1 MFFLPNLNFLCL
13 YIKNTHP
20 FTFILDFSVKNMQNN
35 ATRRCELPDDEWFKR
50 GGGPLKPIPRT
61 RIKIPPAGRDHN
73 PVLAT
78 GPIEE
83 KAQSVNRRG
92 TQSGGGAR
100 VNTPSANAQSGGG
113 AGVNTT
119 SDDTQSGEGAGA
131 NTSTTVIQSGGD
143 AGK

>member
-1 MFFLPNLNFLCL
+1 
-13 YIKNTHP
+13 
-20 FTFILDFSVKNMQNN
+20 MQNN

-78 GPIEE
+78 VPTEE
-83 KAQSVNRRG
+83 RAQSVNRRG
-92 TQSGGGAR
+92 TQSGGGAG
-100 VNTPSANAQSGGG
+100 VNTTSANAQSGGG
-113 AGVNTT
+113 TEMDT
-119 SDDTQSGEGAGA
+119 SSTDTQSGGGAA
-131 NTSTTVIQSGGD
+131 ATTQSAVIQSD